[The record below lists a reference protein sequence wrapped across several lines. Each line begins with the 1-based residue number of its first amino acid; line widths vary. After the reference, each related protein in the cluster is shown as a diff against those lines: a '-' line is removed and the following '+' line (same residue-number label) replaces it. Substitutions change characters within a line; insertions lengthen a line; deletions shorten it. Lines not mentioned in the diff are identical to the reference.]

1 MVSTCHTSAQEVQRT
16 HLWIRP
22 CKGNVFKAKKQIKF
36 KKKYILRQKINLK
49 ASFSAKLVHFLSK
62 SLHTEKKDVT

>member
-36 KKKYILRQKINLK
+36 KKKYNLRLKINLK
-49 ASFSAKLVHFLSK
+49 ASFFCQTGAFYKQMLAL
-62 SLHTEKKDVT
+62 